1 MAYGAAGSAESR
13 RCAACGSESP
23 TSIVPAAAPSALSVD
38 GEHIICISSDGDPVC
53 PRQSSRSLFG
63 SSTTRERVPAAAESV
78 KAPQGPH
85 CRRCSE
91 VVATRESDTPHKGHG
106 LKKGLRP
113 TSGAIFGLSAR
124 ARRIAVGLA
133 LCLVPLHLVLC
144 AVLAH
149 REARQRWS
157 PVAAAAAVEGGI
169 VGSSSSSST
178 GTGTGVGVRG
188 GGIPKIIHQMYRS
201 GELPE
206 RWRAV
211 PAAWAAHHP
220 PSEYTY
226 MLWTDESLRELI
238 AREYPWLLPTYDG
251 YEYPTQRWDASRYA
265 VLHSFGGLY
274 ADLDVYPVASV
285 DALIDGHTLL
295 LPHTPN
301 IGLTNAVMAST
312 ARHPFLLFVLE
323 QLPAYA
329 HAWYHGARHNTI
341 LSSTGSTF
349 IWAVHMRW
357 ARDHTADESARLLP
371 AREWGK
377 CSYCERAGCTWRRR
391 GGGGGVGSDGDN
403 ALAAPSSAED
413 RRLATTTVPAP
424 AHNDPRRRPRRR
436 SRRRDRGAR
445 RARRRPVWA
454 AAGRPRR

>member
-1 MAYGAAGSAESR
+1 M
-13 RCAACGSESP
+13 
-23 TSIVPAAAPSALSVD
+23 
-38 GEHIICISSDGDPVC
+38 
-53 PRQSSRSLFG
+53 
-63 SSTTRERVPAAAESV
+63 PAAAESV

-133 LCLVPLHLVLC
+133 LCLTPLHLVLC

-178 GTGTGVGVRG
+178 GTGTGVGVGG

-226 MLWTDESLRELI
+226 MLWTDETSASSR
-238 AREYPWLLPTYDG
+238 AVAVAAADVRRVP
-251 YEYPTQRWDASRYA
+251 DAAVGRVA

-413 RRLATTTVPAP
+413 RPRDHEVPAP
-424 AHNDPRRRPRRR
+424 AHNDPTPPTSSPQPASRRGAPRAATARLGCGRTAAAMTRPQRPQRRRR
-436 SRRRDRGAR
+436 SCRLRRDAH
-445 RARRRPVWA
+445 RARRR
-454 AAGRPRR
+454 R